1 MENIIKALKALS
13 GMSDESISLLLQNS
27 RPVTFRKRDIITSSL
42 KRDSFFYFMEKGIA
56 RSYCVIHGKE
66 ATSWFSAEG
75 DIVFSTNNFYGK
87 IEGYEYEMV
96 QMLEDGLLYAVPL
109 KDLTRLYET
118 NLEIANWSRR
128 MCQNDASSFSLYN
141 HCFLIFH
148 RVCFQFSCNIPI
160 SMLSS
165 GIIGCIW
172 LTPLLYFYNFC
183 LSSSDS

>member
-87 IEGYEYEMV
+87 
-96 QMLEDGLLYAVPL
+96 LRA
-109 KDLTRLYET
+109 T
-118 NLEIANWSRR
+118 NMKWYRCWKTGCSTPFRSRT
-128 MCQNDASSFSLYN
+128 S
-141 HCFLIFH
+141 
-148 RVCFQFSCNIPI
+148 P
-160 SMLSS
+160 
-165 GIIGCIW
+165 GCTKPTW
-172 LTPLLYFYNFC
+172 K
-183 LSSSDS
+183 